1 MRVLIISYTL
11 HPVIPPSWRTM
22 YLAKIYIQYRPTV
35 SDPQGQTLL
44 GGLRQLGFDSVQTVR
59 VGKYMEITIEADS
72 DSAAADQIRDM
83 CDKLLANPVIEDY
96 RFDLQPL

>member
-1 MRVLIISYTL
+1 
-11 HPVIPPSWRTM
+11 M

-35 SDPQGQTLL
+35 SDPQGQTIL
-44 GGLRQLGFDSVQTVR
+44 GGLHQLGFDSVQTVR

-72 DSAAADQIRDM
+72 DSAASDQIRDM